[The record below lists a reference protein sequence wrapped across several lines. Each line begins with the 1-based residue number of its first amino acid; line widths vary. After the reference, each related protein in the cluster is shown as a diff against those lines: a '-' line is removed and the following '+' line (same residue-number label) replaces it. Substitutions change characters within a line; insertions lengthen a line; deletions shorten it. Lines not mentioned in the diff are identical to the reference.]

1 MIIDWH
7 AHVYPPELA
16 KERRWGGASPLTI
29 ENLLE
34 AHEKAGIERCVVS
47 NTIHY
52 LKDKS
57 ADESFAF
64 LRRWNEYGA
73 EIQQKYRDRIT
84 VFTSTLPCGG
94 PLFLKELERGIREYG
109 LNGVLINSSHQ
120 GAYPDDDEAAGFFEL
135 VESLGIPMMMHAPS
149 VGFGEERMRDY
160 RLASSVGRP
169 FDECLAIS
177 RMIVRGVFERHKKLK
192 FVGCH
197 LGGGICE
204 VIGRMDYA
212 YELGDKASGL
222 GYLRTDADHQEAQ
235 RLFARDSYG
244 HGLLPPAGVGLRL
257 SDRRRQET
265 PLRQRRAA
273 ALAAVAPR
281 QADHRGIPIDRRRAS
296 GYLWAKRAETI
307 GTRVRAR
314 SRSAP
319 RL

>member
-1 MIIDWH
+1 MIVDWH

-16 KERRWGGASPLTI
+16 KERRWGGITPLTI

-34 AHEKAGIERCVVS
+34 AHEKAGIDLCVVS

-57 ADESFAF
+57 AEESLAF

-73 EIQQKYRDRIT
+73 EIQQKYKDRIV

-94 PLFLKELERGIREYG
+94 EPFMKEMERGVTEYG
-109 LNGVLINSSHQ
+109 LKGVLINSSHQ
-120 GAYPDDDEAAGFFEL
+120 HAYPDDDEAKPFFEL
-135 VESLGIPMMMHAPS
+135 VTSLGIPVMMHAPS

-169 FDECLAIS
+169 FDECLSIA
-177 RMIVRGVFERHKKLK
+177 RLIVRGVFERHRNIK

-197 LGGGICE
+197 LGGGICD

-222 GYLRTDADHQEAQ
+222 GSYEPMLITQRPSEYLKTLYMDTVAYHPPAIMCAYQTVGAKQLLFGSDAPP
-235 RLFARDSYG
+235 
-244 HGLLPPAGVGLRL
+244 LLPLLP
-257 SDRRRQET
+257 
-265 PLRQRRAA
+265 RAKQIIA
-273 ALAAVAPR
+273 ELPISEAEREDIFSRNALKLLQKA
-281 QADHRGIPIDRRRAS
+281 Q
-296 GYLWAKRAETI
+296 K
-307 GTRVRAR
+307 
-314 SRSAP
+314 
-319 RL
+319 

>member
-16 KERRWGGASPLTI
+16 KERRWGGITPLTI

-52 LKDKS
+52 LKEKTPE
-57 ADESFAF
+57 ESLAF
-64 LRRWNEYGA
+64 IRRWNEYGA
-73 EIQQKYRDRIT
+73 EVQQKYKERVI

-94 PLFLKELERGIREYG
+94 PPFLKELERGIREFG

-120 GAYPDDDEAAGFFEL
+120 GAYPDDDEAKGFFEM
-135 VESLGIPMMMHAPS
+135 VASLGIPMMMHAPS
-149 VGFGEERMRDY
+149 VGFGEERMHEY

-177 RMIVRGVFERHKKLK
+177 RMIVRGVFERHKNLK

-222 GYLRTDADHQEAQ
+222 GSYEPMLITKKPSDYLREIHMDTVCYHPPALACAYQTVGAKKLLFGSDAPP
-235 RLFARDSYG
+235 
-244 HGLLPPAGVGLRL
+244 LLPLLPRAKQIIEQFPLTDDEREDIFSRNALRL
-257 SDRRRQET
+257 
-265 PLRQRRAA
+265 LQR
-273 ALAAVAPR
+273 
-281 QADHRGIPIDRRRAS
+281 G
-296 GYLWAKRAETI
+296 
-307 GTRVRAR
+307 
-314 SRSAP
+314 
-319 RL
+319 